1 MKNNFNDVTIKDLLN
16 CYMQIHPE
24 LKGSYDEFLKDERID
39 SDSPLLNSPAY
50 KMLRK
55 MQILENI
62 HYDYT
67 TDDMP
72 VLRELLMY
80 AMDYMITN
88 RDYVEEIFLENHDKK
103 IAYFYSIAQN
113 PLLDLPV
120 DDILA
125 NLETYE
131 QSNDDK

>member
-1 MKNNFNDVTIKDLLN
+1 
-16 CYMQIHPE
+16 
-24 LKGSYDEFLKDERID
+24 
-39 SDSPLLNSPAY
+39 
-50 KMLRK
+50 

-131 QSNDDK
+131 QSKDDK